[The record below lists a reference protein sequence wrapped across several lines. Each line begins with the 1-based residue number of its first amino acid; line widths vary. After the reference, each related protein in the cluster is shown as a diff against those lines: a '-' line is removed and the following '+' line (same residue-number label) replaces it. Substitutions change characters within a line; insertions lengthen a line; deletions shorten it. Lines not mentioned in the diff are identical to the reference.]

1 MGKKKK
7 SAGNRAGTRT
17 RINPVTGQ
25 VESIAGTKAGK
36 KRTRTSYGDPLR
48 THDLRVETKKS
59 KSKRG
64 KDED

>member
-7 SAGNRAGTRT
+7 NSGNSAGTRS
-17 RINPVTGQ
+17 RVNPLTGQ
-25 VESIAGTKAGK
+25 VESVSGTKAGK

-59 KSKRG
+59 KNKRSSN
-64 KDED
+64 ED